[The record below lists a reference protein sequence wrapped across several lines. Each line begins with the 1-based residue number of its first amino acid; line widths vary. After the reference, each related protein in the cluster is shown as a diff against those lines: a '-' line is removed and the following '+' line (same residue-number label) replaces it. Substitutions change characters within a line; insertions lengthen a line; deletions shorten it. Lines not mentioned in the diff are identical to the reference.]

1 MAPNYNRLT
10 FVFGDNVFSPP
21 RGTYEIDQE
30 QSFTLPAELGKIA
43 FVDGYTRVSQYTIPV
58 AVRVYDRELEFMGEV
73 GDSTEDSTEITVGNE
88 NMWEYIVVGA
98 EEYIVSA
105 KVELSEVWPTSV
117 QFLITNFN
125 L

>member
-1 MAPNYNRLT
+1 MAQNYNRLT

-98 EEYIVSA
+98 
-105 KVELSEVWPTSV
+105 
-117 QFLITNFN
+117 
-125 L
+125 